1 MVVRNMKYDMNAHK
15 RCIGQNEKPVS
26 GAGCGYAESS
36 ANQESSI
43 FRCSAGTSTKATPI
57 PIPG

>member
-1 MVVRNMKYDMNAHK
+1 MKYDMNAHK

>member
-1 MVVRNMKYDMNAHK
+1 MVVRNMKHDMNAHK
-15 RCIGQNEKPVS
+15 RYIGQNEKPVN
-26 GAGCGYAESS
+26 GAGCSYAESS

>member
-1 MVVRNMKYDMNAHK
+1 MVVRNMKYDVNAH
-15 RCIGQNEKPVS
+15 RRYIGQNEKPVN
-26 GAGCGYAESS
+26 GARCGYAESS

-43 FRCSAGTSTKATPI
+43 FKCSAGTSTKATPI

>member
-1 MVVRNMKYDMNAHK
+1 MKHDMNAHK
-15 RCIGQNEKPVS
+15 RYIGQNEKPVN
-26 GAGCGYAESS
+26 GARCGYAESS

-43 FRCSAGTSTKATPI
+43 FKCSAGTSTKATPI